1 MKREVIKSDNYVVYF
16 ENDQGFTFVHCD
28 CMKWNKTVKKQLKD
42 DFDRLCKEHKQDVY
56 AIHEIEDRK
65 HKKIVKSFGFEYL
78 KDFVGLDKKMRQIFV
93 RRA

>member
-65 HKKIVKSFGFEYL
+65 HKKFVKDRKSTRLNSSHVSESR
-78 KDFVGLDKKMRQIFV
+78 MPSS
-93 RRA
+93 A